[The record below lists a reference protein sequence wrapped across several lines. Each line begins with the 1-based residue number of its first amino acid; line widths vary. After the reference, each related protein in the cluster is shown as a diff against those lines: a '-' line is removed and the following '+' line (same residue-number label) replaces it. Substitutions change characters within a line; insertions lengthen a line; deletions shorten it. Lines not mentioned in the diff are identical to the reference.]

1 MQLSIE
7 PWRLAHGLPG
17 RNLQLHSTE
26 WSEQA
31 MYRCA
36 KVTVRCSVLS
46 EGRMQDVAGLLLH
59 GASILGCPYA

>member
-17 RNLQLHSTE
+17 GNLQLHSAE

-36 KVTVRCSVLS
+36 KVTVRYSVLI

-59 GASILGCPYA
+59 GASILGCPDA